1 MTAVAKW
8 PYTARVI
15 AAAIFLLMFITLLA
29 MRSKRR
35 WPSVVCFVVLVV
47 AVSLLLSHHISE
59 PLNLSF

>member
-1 MTAVAKW
+1 M
-8 PYTARVI
+8 I